1 MRELQPNGRPCDLHE
16 VKSALLVAV
25 SCLREGVWR
34 PDRRALEQ
42 PHLLLH
48 ALHQAES
55 VVARKDTPKKP
66 TAGQRSSIRI
76 VPHAPRT
83 SEMVGLQDV
92 KSTVAVSAET
102 PEGGV
107 NPMHMSH
114 LQSNRVMDTCW
125 RKLGE

>member
-1 MRELQPNGRPCDLHE
+1 MREFQPYGRPCDLHE
-16 VKSALLVAV
+16 VKSALLAVA
-25 SCLREGVWR
+25 CLQEGVWR

-48 ALHQAES
+48 APHEAES
-55 VVARKDTPKKP
+55 VVARKDTPRKP

-83 SEMVGLQDV
+83 SEMVELQDV
-92 KSTVAVSAET
+92 KSTVAVSSET

-107 NPMHMSH
+107 NPMHMRN
-114 LQSNRVMDTCW
+114 LQANLVRDACW